1 MQPPPNKPPN
11 IINTNVS
18 FDLPSVQF
26 AFVSVAYYHRGEA
39 EIIYV
44 FPSNASIH
52 PAPFR
57 GENSYLLSPS
67 NLQPRKASGYL
78 RLVTLFQPVLSPTN
92 ILNE

>member
-26 AFVSVAYYHRGEA
+26 AFVSGARYHRGEA

-44 FPSNASIH
+44 FP
-52 PAPFR
+52 
-57 GENSYLLSPS
+57 L
-67 NLQPRKASGYL
+67 
-78 RLVTLFQPVLSPTN
+78 
-92 ILNE
+92 